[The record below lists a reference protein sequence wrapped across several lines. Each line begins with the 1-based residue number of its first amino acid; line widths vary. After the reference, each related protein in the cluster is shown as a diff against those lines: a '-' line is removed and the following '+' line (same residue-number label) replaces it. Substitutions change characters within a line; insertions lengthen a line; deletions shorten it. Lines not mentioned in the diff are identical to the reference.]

1 MVSLAMNDASTF
13 VFALN
18 HNSESNKKC
27 AQIVGGSEILLST
40 GGKKDGRCKGY
51 WKLTLIWEYT
61 RAGQNQGWPKV
72 QMDQCHPNRCNFH

>member
-27 AQIVGGSEILLST
+27 AQIIGGSEILLST
-40 GGKKDGRCKGY
+40 GGKKGREMQRLLEINFDLGIYASWSKSRLAQSADGSVSP
-51 WKLTLIWEYT
+51 E
-61 RAGQNQGWPKV
+61 
-72 QMDQCHPNRCNFH
+72 

>member
-27 AQIVGGSEILLST
+27 AQIIGGSEILLST
-40 GGKKDGRCKGY
+40 VGGGMQRLLEINFDLGIYASWSKSRLAQSADGSVSP
-51 WKLTLIWEYT
+51 E
-61 RAGQNQGWPKV
+61 
-72 QMDQCHPNRCNFH
+72 